1 MTSPVSPAIDSA
13 ARTLFAYLSV
23 TDASPAH
30 PCDAVIGFGTFDLT
44 LAAFCGDLHARG
56 WARRII
62 LTGGIGA
69 GTADLGQP
77 EADAWRGEILR
88 AHPQI
93 ARNNI
98 ITENRS
104 TNTSENIDF
113 TAALLAREHPEFT
126 FGRGISTALIVASP
140 SRLRRVKLTL
150 EKRLPDLRVWRCLP
164 AADFDREFA
173 LHESKGIPYL
183 PHLAGEIDRIRDYP
197 TRGWIAAE
205 PLPAEVAAARRRL
218 PV

>member
-1 MTSPVSPAIDSA
+1 MNRPLSPVAKTA
-13 ARTLFAYLSV
+13 ARTLFSYLSV
-23 TDASPAH
+23 TDPPPAE
-30 PCDAVIGFGTFDLT
+30 PCDALIGFGTFDLT
-44 LAAFCGDLHARG
+44 LAAFCGELHRRGLARH
-56 WARRII
+56 IL

-69 GTADLGQP
+69 GTADLGRP
-77 EADAWRGEILR
+77 EADAWRDEILR
-88 AHPQI
+88 THP
-93 ARNNI
+93 AVASHAI

-104 TNTSENIDF
+104 TNTSENIEF
-113 TAALLAREHPEFT
+113 TSALLAHDRPELA
-126 FGRGISTALIVASP
+126 FGRGIQTALIVASP

-150 EKRLPDLRVWRCLP
+150 EKRLPNLRVWRLLP

-205 PLPAEVAAARRRL
+205 PLPPEVRTAREKL
-218 PV
+218 I